1 YIESNKSIVS
11 LILGQLLGFPNFI
24 PPYATVTDQEIST
37 GVNYGSGGA
46 GIREESGSHLGD
58 RISMDKQLLNHKATI
73 SRLSAL
79 QSNKTFTHEYLK
91 RCIYLSYIGSSDYIN
106 NYLMPNIYPTS
117 NMYTIDKYATVLGKQ
132 YYQQLRVHIPSLIV
146 SFFYHSYPT
155 FQTLYSMGARKVAVF
170 GLDQITRSAP
180 VDTSRFGSNKIVVSD
195 IDLINITIIKQ
206 ISDTLSNAID
216 RLNNDNTDARFT
228 FINLASISA
237 PQGGKAGLH
246 KFSIYKYVLS
256 LPNIPCCP
264 VRADGGCIP
273 NSIHCPDRDAS
284 VLFDRFH
291 PTDITNTVLAKRA
304 YNALSPMDA
313 FPYDISHLAQL

>member
-1 YIESNKSIVS
+1 MDGEYIESNKSIVS

-132 YYQQLRVHIPSLIV
+132 YYQQLR
-146 SFFYHSYPT
+146 
-155 FQTLYSMGARKVAVF
+155 TLYSMGARKVAVF

-237 PQGGKAGLH
+237 PQG
-246 KFSIYKYVLS
+246 VLS